1 MVSKPTIARWVK
13 TTLQNVGID
22 VAMFTPHSTR
32 AASTS
37 KVDTSVFLDDQVLP
51 TYMASPTYI

>member
-1 MVSKPTIARWVK
+1 M
-13 TTLQNVGID
+13 
-22 VAMFTPHSTR
+22 AMFTPHSTP

-51 TYMASPTYI
+51 TYMASPAYI